1 MIFLHFLKL
10 YLIINIDILKVS
22 NENQVNSEGL
32 QLSSYPTFCPFL
44 YLGLKY
50 VISRYRYTV
59 IVNLTF
65 IVPITD
71 YVLKRVG
78 TKKSIYKITPM
89 NYCMSI

>member
-1 MIFLHFLKL
+1 MHFLKL

-22 NENQVNSEGL
+22 NENQVKSEGL

-44 YLGLKY
+44 YLELKY

-65 IVPITD
+65 IVPKTD

-78 TKKSIYKITPM
+78 TKKTSIYKITPM